1 MSILSFITDIFKPA
15 SEIIDE
21 LHVSE
26 EERGKLRNE
35 LAKTQAKAQQE
46 LLKFESKVLETKA
59 QISIAESSS
68 KHWITA
74 TWRPLCSILL
84 VGIIVLAAFD
94 LAHPKP
100 ELYELAK
107 IFLGT
112 YAGGRSFEKML
123 NVSKLGK

>member
-1 MSILSFITDIFKPA
+1 MSLFNFISEIFKPA
-15 SEIIDE
+15 TEIIDE

-26 EERGKLRNE
+26 EEKGKLRNE
-35 LAKTQAKAQQE
+35 LAKTQAKAQKE
-46 LLKFESKVLETKA
+46 LLSYEAKVLEAHAK
-59 QISIAESSS
+59 ISVAESGSS
-68 KHWITA
+68 YWLTA

-94 LAHPKP
+94 VCKPNP

-112 YAGGRSFEKML
+112 YAGGRSFEKMM
-123 NVSKLGK
+123 NIRKLGK

>member
-1 MSILSFITDIFKPA
+1 MSILSFITNIFKPA
-15 SEIIDE
+15 AEVIDE

-26 EERGKLRNE
+26 EEKGKLRNE
-35 LAKTQAKAQQE
+35 LANIQAKAQKE
-46 LLKFESKVLETKA
+46 LLSYESKVLEAHAK
-59 QISIAESSS
+59 ISVAESSS

-74 TWRPLCSILL
+74 TWRPVCSLLL
-84 VGIIVLAAFD
+84 VAILILAAFD

-112 YAGGRSFEKML
+112 YAGGRSFEKMM
-123 NVSKLGK
+123 NVKRLGK

>member
-1 MSILSFITDIFKPA
+1 MGILSFITDIFKPA
-15 SEIIDE
+15 AEVIDE

-26 EERGKLRNE
+26 EEKGKLRNE
-35 LAKTQAKAQQE
+35 LASIQAKAQQE
-46 LLKFESKVLETKA
+46 LLKYEAKVLETHAK
-59 QISIAESSS
+59 ISVAESNSS
-68 KHWITA
+68 HWITA

-84 VGIIVLAAFD
+84 VGILILAAFD

-112 YAGGRSFEKML
+112 YAGGRSFEKMMNL
-123 NVSKLGK
+123 RKLGK

>member
-1 MSILSFITDIFKPA
+1 MNLFSLVSDIFKPA

-21 LHVSE
+21 IHVSD

-35 LAKTQAKAQQE
+35 LAKTQAKAQEE

-59 QISIAESSS
+59 QISIAESNS
-68 KHWITA
+68 KHWLTA

-84 VGIIVLAAFD
+84 VGIIVLSAFD

>member
-1 MSILSFITDIFKPA
+1 MSIFNFLTDIFKPA
-15 SEIIDE
+15 AEVIDE

-26 EERGKLRNE
+26 EEKGKLRNE
-35 LAKTQAKAQQE
+35 LAKTQAKAQEE
-46 LLKFESKVLETKA
+46 LLRYEAKVLETHAK
-59 QISIAESSS
+59 ISVAESGS

-74 TWRPLCSILL
+74 TWRPVCSLLL
-84 VGIIVLAAFD
+84 VAILILAAFD

-112 YAGGRSFEKML
+112 YAGGRSFEKMM
-123 NVSKLGK
+123 NVKRLGK

>member
-1 MSILSFITDIFKPA
+1 LGILSFISDIFKPA
-15 SEIIDE
+15 AEVIDE

-26 EERGKLRNE
+26 EEKGKLRNE
-35 LAKTQAKAQQE
+35 LASIQAKAQQE
-46 LLKFESKVLETKA
+46 LLKYEAKVLETHAK
-59 QISIAESSS
+59 ISVAESNS

-84 VGIIVLAAFD
+84 VAILVLAAFD

-112 YAGGRSFEKML
+112 YAGGRSFEKMMNL
-123 NVSKLGK
+123 RKLGK